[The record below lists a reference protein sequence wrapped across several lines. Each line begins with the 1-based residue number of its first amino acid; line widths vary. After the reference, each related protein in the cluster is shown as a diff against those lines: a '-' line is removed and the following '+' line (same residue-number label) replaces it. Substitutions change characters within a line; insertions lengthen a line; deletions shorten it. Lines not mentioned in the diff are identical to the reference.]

1 MDSKMILQN
10 YLLFAN
16 ISEYLGSMKSLVEL
30 MYWVIGETTSVQS
43 LERTIAENM
52 YIGNYYLAMYRKDNQ
67 VEVCIKK
74 MR

>member
-1 MDSKMILQN
+1 
-10 YLLFAN
+10 
-16 ISEYLGSMKSLVEL
+16 MKSLVEL

-52 YIGNYYLAMYRKDNQ
+52 YIENYYLAMYRKDNR

>member
-1 MDSKMILQN
+1 
-10 YLLFAN
+10 
-16 ISEYLGSMKSLVEL
+16 MKSLVEL

-52 YIGNYYLAMYRKDNQ
+52 YIGNYYLAMYRKDNR